1 MADTVFKL
9 GTFARGAGRP
19 FAGLLLGAQAAT
31 EVADIARLHAAYA
44 DSHWAKAGRLDASGA
59 VLDLLQDWRRSF
71 GVLQEMAAFLAA
83 EGVASDRIRPAVE
96 RLDALRVLPP
106 VLRPG
111 KMLYAAANYRAHV
124 AEMRASQ
131 FTGGDFDKA
140 KDAQGDKAR
149 LRPYLFMKAPSC
161 LAGASDDIVLPA
173 GDHRIDWEAELA
185 VVVGHA
191 GRNIPA
197 AKAIEHVAGF
207 MTTNDVS
214 CRALT
219 WREDRPTIR
228 SDWLAGKSF
237 DSFAPTGP
245 FLVPAAFVPNHASL
259 RVWLAVN
266 GVTKQDGNTADMIFG
281 TAEQIEYASRMLTL
295 EPGDMFATGTPSGV
309 GQGRGE
315 FLEAG
320 DVVECEVEGLGRQ
333 RNRVVQGTDEYR
345 A

>member
-1 MADTVFKL
+1 MFRL
-9 GTFARGAGRP
+9 GTFALGARRP
-19 FAGLLLGAQAAT
+19 FVGLVSGD
-31 EVADIARLHAAYA
+31 EVADLDTLHGTYA
-44 DSHWAKAGRLDASGA
+44 KSRWATSGRLEATGS
-59 VLDLLQDWRRSF
+59 LLELLADWPRSF
-71 GVLQEMAAFLAA
+71 TVLQAMAAFIA
-83 EGVASDRIRPAVE
+83 EEGAASDRLRPAVH
-96 RLDALRVLPP
+96 RLDALRTLPP

-111 KMLYAAANYRAHV
+111 KMLYAAANYREHV
-124 AEMRASQ
+124 AEMRAST
-131 FTGGDFDKA
+131 FTGGDFDKS

-149 LRPYLFMKAPSC
+149 LRAYLFLKAPSC
-161 LAGASDDIVLPA
+161 LAGAFDDIVLPA
-173 GDHRIDWEAELA
+173 GEHRIDWEAELA
-185 VVVGHA
+185 VVI
-191 GRNIPA
+191 GRPGKNIPA
-197 AKAIEHVAGF
+197 ARALDHVAGF

-214 CRALT
+214 CRDLT

-237 DSFAPTGP
+237 DTFAPTGP
-245 FLVPAAFVPNHASL
+245 FFVPREFVPNHDRL

-315 FLEAG
+315 FLKAG

-333 RNRVVQGTDEYR
+333 RNRVVQGAAEYSS
-345 A
+345 